1 MDILAIH
8 MKYFNTISKDTI
20 ALLYIIKKLLM
31 YLTIGG
37 ALATASLELNPYV
50 SLTILLIREGLGE
63 FLKIIKTDALD

>member
-1 MDILAIH
+1 MS
-8 MKYFNTISKDTI
+8 KYFQKISKDTI
-20 ALLYIIKKLLM
+20 ALLYILKRLLM

-63 FLKIIKTDALD
+63 FLKIIKTSKLDDEN